1 MRFNKIHRGQVM
13 HRMQAESVVELL
25 RMAETISIIPAGA
38 STPKYHTTYPRWR
51 AIVYGD
57 ASSR

>member
-38 STPKYHTTYPRWR
+38 SHT
-51 AIVYGD
+51 
-57 ASSR
+57 